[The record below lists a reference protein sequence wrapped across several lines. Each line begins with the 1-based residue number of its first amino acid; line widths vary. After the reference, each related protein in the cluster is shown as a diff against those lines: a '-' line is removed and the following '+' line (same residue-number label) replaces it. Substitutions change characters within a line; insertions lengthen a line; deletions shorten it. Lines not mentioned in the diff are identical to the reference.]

1 MLPSASANAIKV
13 AHHFKPREITNI
25 SYLNIHK
32 KSHRATPEM
41 FTKYRQALLLAKPS
55 INTYQ
60 QVSKS
65 K

>member
-1 MLPSASANAIKV
+1 
-13 AHHFKPREITNI
+13 
-25 SYLNIHK
+25 
-32 KSHRATPEM
+32 M

-65 K
+65 KWILTKHLHRDKLHSA